1 MRARPL
7 SPLLRPTPPALRLGI
22 VGAVAFIA
30 AETLVV
36 YPLRGVASD
45 IVALGVIYLVGVLVV
60 STVWGL
66 ALGAATAVAS
76 AAAFDF
82 FHIPPA
88 LAFAPTRSSDWVA
101 LAVFLV
107 VALLVATVAELA
119 RARAIEA
126 DERRAEAGVAAEI
139 GRRLLSTSDLRSALP
154 DASAHLAQ
162 ALGLSDA
169 VIELGVVAGDTRRA
183 AIPLRNGAS
192 VLGTLL
198 VPADLPAARQ
208 QRLRER
214 VVPSLEALMRAAR
227 DRQAIGR
234 ALEASR
240 DELRMLADEQA
251 ALRRV
256 ATLVARAVPPDDVF
270 AAAAVEVG
278 QVLAADATRLLRYEA
293 DHTAVD
299 VAGRSEAGV
308 DIPGPVGSRY
318 TLDPDHISAKVLRT
332 GRPARIES
340 YDVAPGAM
348 AANLRA
354 HGVRSSVA
362 APVLVEGRLWGVMV
376 AVWTHDRAV
385 SADTEDRMA
394 QFTALIATAIA
405 NASGRAE
412 LAASRARLVT
422 AFDEAR
428 RRLVRDLHDGAQQR
442 LVHAV
447 ITLKLALREFG
458 DATAPGVNL
467 VTEALGHA
475 ERANTELRD
484 LAHGILPSALTS
496 GGLRAGIEG
505 LISRVRLPVSVEVSA
520 KRLAPAVEATAYF
533 IVAEALTN
541 TVKHARA
548 TRAEV
553 AAVVDDGVLRLEV
566 RDDGVGGAE
575 TERSSGLLGLHD
587 RVAALNGN
595 FEVKSPPGGGTVV
608 AATLPIVE

>member
-7 SPLLRPTPPALRLGI
+7 SPLLRPTPPALWLGT
-22 VGAVAFIA
+22 VVAPAFIA
-30 AETLVV
+30 AETLLV

-60 STVWGL
+60 STIWGL

-119 RARAIEA
+119 RSRAVEA

-139 GRRLLSTSDLRSALP
+139 GRRLLRTGDLRSALP
-154 DASAHLAQ
+154 DASAHLART
-162 ALGLSDA
+162 LGLSDA
-169 VIELGVVAGDTRRA
+169 AIELEAVAGDERRA
-183 AIPLRNGAS
+183 AIPLRDRTA

-198 VPADLPAARQ
+198 VPADLPTARQ

-227 DRQAIGR
+227 DREATGR

-256 ATLVARAVPPDDVF
+256 ATLVARAVPPVDVF

-278 QVLAADATRLLRYEA
+278 QVLGADATRLLRYEA

-299 VAGRSEAGV
+299 VAGRSEVGL
-308 DIPGPVGSRY
+308 DIPGRVGSRY
-318 TLDPDHISAKVLRT
+318 SLDPDNISARVLRT
-332 GRPARIES
+332 GRPARIEN
-340 YDVAPGAM
+340 YDVAPGPM
-348 AANLRA
+348 AADLRA
-354 HGVRSSVA
+354 RGVRSSVG
-362 APVLVEGRLWGVMV
+362 APVIVEGRLWGAMI
-376 AVWTHDRAV
+376 AVWTHERAV

-405 NASGRAE
+405 NASSRAE

-422 AFDEAR
+422 AFDEGR

-442 LVHAV
+442 LVHTV

-458 DATAPGVNL
+458 DASGPGVKL
-467 VTEALGHA
+467 VNEALDHA

-484 LAHGILPSALTS
+484 LAHGILPGALTS
-496 GGLRAGIEG
+496 RGLRAGIEG
-505 LISRVRLPVSVEVSA
+505 LVSRVRLPVSVEVSA

-553 AAVVDDGVLRLEV
+553 AAVVEDSVLHLEV

-575 TERSSGLLGLHD
+575 TEGGSGLVGLHD
-587 RVAALNGN
+587 RVAALNGS

>member
-1 MRARPL
+1 
-7 SPLLRPTPPALRLGI
+7 
-22 VGAVAFIA
+22 
-30 AETLVV
+30 
-36 YPLRGVASD
+36 
-45 IVALGVIYLVGVLVV
+45 
-60 STVWGL
+60 L

-119 RARAIEA
+119 RSRAVEA

-139 GRRLLSTSDLRSALP
+139 GRRLLRTGDLRSALP
-154 DASAHLAQ
+154 DASAHLART
-162 ALGLSDA
+162 LGLSDA
-169 VIELGVVAGDTRRA
+169 AIELEAVAGDERRA
-183 AIPLRNGAS
+183 AIPLRDRTA

-198 VPADLPAARQ
+198 VPADLPTARQ

-214 VVPSLEALMRAAR
+214 VVPPLEALMRAAR
-227 DRQAIGR
+227 DREATGR

-256 ATLVARAVPPDDVF
+256 ATLVARAVPPVDVF

-278 QVLAADATRLLRYEA
+278 QVLGADATRLLRYEA

-299 VAGRSEAGV
+299 VAGRSEVGL
-308 DIPGPVGSRY
+308 DIPGRVGSRY
-318 TLDPDHISAKVLRT
+318 SLDPDNISARVLRT
-332 GRPARIES
+332 GRPARIEN
-340 YDVAPGAM
+340 YDVAPGPM
-348 AANLRA
+348 AADLRA
-354 HGVRSSVA
+354 RGVRSSVG
-362 APVLVEGRLWGVMV
+362 APVIVEGRLWGAMI
-376 AVWTHDRAV
+376 AVWTHERAV

-405 NASGRAE
+405 NASSRAE

-422 AFDEAR
+422 AFDEGR

-442 LVHAV
+442 LVHTV

-458 DATAPGVNL
+458 GASGPGVKL
-467 VTEALGHA
+467 VNEALDHA

-484 LAHGILPSALTS
+484 LAHGILPGALTS
-496 GGLRAGIEG
+496 RGLRAGIEG
-505 LISRVRLPVSVEVSA
+505 LVSRVRLPVSVEVSA
-520 KRLAPAVEATAYF
+520 RRLAPAVEATAYF

-553 AAVVDDGVLRLEV
+553 AAVVEDSVLHLEV

-575 TERSSGLLGLHD
+575 TEGGSGLVGLHD
-587 RVAALNGN
+587 RVAALNGS